1 MLSEF
6 ANNELFEIYQVAEA
20 QKTQKQAN
28 RPLESS
34 LYLSELFTRESLLSN
49 LYVLLDSHLSRK
61 HTLFSAVRLGHTWV
75 GGDNKNQKHKAQ
87 KVITCSGTMG
97 NLSVLWPLGTVT
109 IE

>member
-6 ANNELFEIYQVAEA
+6 ANNELFEIHQLAEA

-34 LYLSELFTRESLLSN
+34 LYLSELFTRESLPSN

-75 GGDNKNQKHKAQ
+75 GGGTTKIRNTKHKKSSHAAASW
-87 KVITCSGTMG
+87 VI
-97 NLSVLWPLGTVT
+97 
-109 IE
+109 

>member
-6 ANNELFEIYQVAEA
+6 ANNELFEIHQLAEA

-34 LYLSELFTRESLLSN
+34 LYLSELFTRESLSSN

-61 HTLFSAVRLGHTWV
+61 HTLFSAGRLGHTW

-87 KVITCSGTMG
+87 KVITCSGIVG
-97 NLSVLWPLGTVT
+97 NLSVLWLLGTVT

>member
-6 ANNELFEIYQVAEA
+6 ANNELFEIHQLAEA

-34 LYLSELFTRESLLSN
+34 LYLSELFTRESLSSN

-61 HTLFSAVRLGHTWV
+61 HTLFSAGSLGHTW
-75 GGDNKNQKHKAQ
+75 GGTTKIRNTKHKKSSHAAASW
-87 KVITCSGTMG
+87 VI
-97 NLSVLWPLGTVT
+97 
-109 IE
+109 